1 MKRNEPVFPR
11 YLPALSGQQRKAEP
25 CWLHYTL
32 GAAPS
37 PSPLPL
43 PHLFSGAGQGHRLHR
58 LKIVLQAKAAQS
70 TQATPSLKLSATCW
84 CTANITVN
92 CHFLRAIPYTLL
104 PPSLPDTSPFNT
116 YFSFTFR
123 FRAAHFHILPPHA
136 PHYNLIHNVIAVG
149 GRRAGRRR
157 KR

>member
-37 PSPLPL
+37 SPSPLPL
-43 PHLFSGAGQGHRLHR
+43 SHLFSGAGQGHRLHR

-92 CHFLRAIPYTLL
+92 CHFLRAIPYT
-104 PPSLPDTSPFNT
+104 PYTSSFNT

-123 FRAAHFHILPPHA
+123 FRAAHFHILP
-136 PHYNLIHNVIAVG
+136 HYNLIHNVIAVERG
-149 GRRAGRRR
+149 GAGRPR

>member
-32 GAAPS
+32 GATPPS

-58 LKIVLQAKAAQS
+58 LKIVLQAKAAKS

-92 CHFLRAIPYTLL
+92 CHFLRAIRPS
-104 PPSLPDTSPFNT
+104 PPPPDTSPFNT

-136 PHYNLIHNVIAVG
+136 PHYNLIHNVIAVERG
-149 GRRAGRRR
+149 GAERRTER
-157 KR
+157 